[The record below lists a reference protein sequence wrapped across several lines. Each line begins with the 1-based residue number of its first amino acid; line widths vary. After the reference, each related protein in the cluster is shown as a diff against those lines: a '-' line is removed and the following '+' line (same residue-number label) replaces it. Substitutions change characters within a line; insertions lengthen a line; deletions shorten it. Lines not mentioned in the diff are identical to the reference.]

1 MLKIIDVDYKFL
13 LDIIIT
19 RNIDKYEKS
28 KI

>member
-1 MLKIIDVDYKFL
+1 MLKIIHVDYKFL
-13 LDIIIT
+13 LDRIIN

>member
-13 LDIIIT
+13 FNRIIG
-19 RNIDKYEKS
+19 RNIDKYKKS

>member
-13 LDIIIT
+13 LDRIIS

>member
-1 MLKIIDVDYKFL
+1 MLKIIHVDYKFL
-13 LDIIIT
+13 LHRIIN

>member
-13 LDIIIT
+13 LNRIIG
-19 RNIDKYEKS
+19 RNIDKYKKS